1 MKFLYKK
8 IELLTY
14 YCIHF
19 NIMFIKMNQAA
30 GAAQFYHGP
39 FHGGIGIN
47 YNNIRGA
54 TGRIGATGVIGSSYT
69 GNSKGQLVKVR
80 NNGTEKIYG

>member
-1 MKFLYKK
+1 
-8 IELLTY
+8 
-14 YCIHF
+14 
-19 NIMFIKMNQAA
+19 MNQAA
-30 GAAQFYHGP
+30 GAAP
-39 FHGGIGIN
+39 FQHVPFNNGGIGLN